1 MEIHFN
7 LLNPARPL
15 TGMVIASGGGTSF
28 HLQPKVAATDC
39 HRSLSFRGMRAEF
52 GHAGESRELPRR
64 TSRLS
69 SASDKISSTS
79 GKISLASGISGCISE
94 LSVAKSEELSKANVS
109 SGVSSPSPAEG
120 LS

>member
-28 HLQPKVAATDC
+28 PLQPKVAATDS
-39 HRSLSFRGMRAEF
+39 HRSLSFSGMGTKF
-52 GHAGESRELPRR
+52 GHAGGSRELSGR

-69 SASDKISSTS
+69 SAS
-79 GKISLASGISGCISE
+79 GKISLSGCISE
-94 LSVAKSEELSKANVS
+94 LSVPKSEELSKANAS
-109 SGVSSPSPAEG
+109 SGVSSPSPTEG
-120 LS
+120 PSL

>member
-39 HRSLSFRGMRAEF
+39 HKSLSFRGMRTEF

-69 SASDKISSTS
+69 SAS
-79 GKISLASGISGCISE
+79 GKISLVSGISGCVSE
-94 LSVAKSEELSKANVS
+94 LSVAKSEELFKANAS
-109 SGVSSPSPAEG
+109 SGVSSPSPTEE
-120 LS
+120 LSL

>member
-15 TGMVIASGGGTSF
+15 TGMVIASGAGGTSF
-28 HLQPKVAATDC
+28 PLQPKVAATDS
-39 HRSLSFRGMRAEF
+39 HRSLSFSGMRTKF
-52 GHAGESRELPRR
+52 GHAGESRELTGR

-69 SASDKISSTS
+69 SAS
-79 GKISLASGISGCISE
+79 GKISFDSGRSGCISE
-94 LSVAKSEELSKANVS
+94 LSVPKSEELSKANAS

-120 LS
+120 LSL